1 MTLSEIF
8 DKAQKRGFDLAGSG
22 VISSTGTSFTLT
34 LKNCFPRLE
43 KHLFIPFP
51 TLQGTV
57 LRDILFHSIGPIT
70 QGKIMP
76 KVQQL
81 LIEAFACV
89 AKREAHKIFKP
100 VKAQF
105 TAMRKIIREQAKR
118 IHGLE
123 KMCLKR
129 STEPKKTVSASIPE
143 KPLRITAERIARLR
157 SKLGLSQSDF
167 ASLLGVSAFSITHW
181 ESGKAVPREAQ
192 KRRIAEVR
200 DLGKRELAKHLAE
213 KGISPASPKKKAI
226 KTVPSAPPAEPVP
239 IEKSPAVVSEKPVP
253 PVKADAEKTPG
264 KKIAPKKKPGTRKT
278 SAMKKRSEAK
288 Q

>member
-1 MTLSEIF
+1 
-8 DKAQKRGFDLAGSG
+8 
-22 VISSTGTSFTLT
+22 
-34 LKNCFPRLE
+34 
-43 KHLFIPFP
+43 
-51 TLQGTV
+51 
-57 LRDILFHSIGPIT
+57 
-70 QGKIMP
+70 MP

-100 VKAQF
+100 AQAQF

-118 IHGLE
+118 IHCLE

-129 STEPKKTVSASIPE
+129 SPEPKKTVSASIPE
-143 KPLRITAERIARLR
+143 KPLRITAERIAKLR
-157 SKLGLSQSDF
+157 SKLGLSQADF

-200 DLGKRELAKHLAE
+200 DMGKRELSKRLAE
-213 KGISPASPKKKAI
+213 KGISPAPPKKKTV
-226 KTVPSAPPAEPVP
+226 KTVPSAPPAAAAAPV
-239 IEKSPAVVSEKPVP
+239 EKSLAVILEKPAS
-253 PVKADAEKTPG
+253 PVKTDAEKTTD
-264 KKIAPKKKPGTRKT
+264 KKIAPKKKPGIRKAAAT
-278 SAMKKRSEAK
+278 KKKNETK